1 MQWPSV
7 CRKLTNLKM
16 NTTDN
21 EHYLKN
27 KDDGMIHANFWLLF
41 ISCYLLLGTCHLVL
55 ATCSVLPVICY
66 RLLAT
71 CYSLLIAASNL
82 NFPYDP
88 GLFEACYFLQNI
100 ASFRSCNATC
110 SCFIFPLRF
119 LFFLHHQLF
128 S

>member
-82 NFPYDP
+82 NFPYDS
-88 GLFEACYFLQNI
+88 GLFEAKYCKILLPFAPVMRLALVATWLKFDGFLLDGYPK
-100 ASFRSCNATC
+100 C
-110 SCFIFPLRF
+110 
-119 LFFLHHQLF
+119 
-128 S
+128 